1 MMSAKLWAPAL
12 TACALATS
20 LALVGCS
27 KDPKDAQQGSAA
39 AQKMPPTE
47 VGVIVAQPQS
57 VEQTVELS
65 GRTAAYQISEVRP
78 QASGVILKRL
88 FSEGSFVREGQPLY
102 EIDSRINRASV
113 ESARAN
119 LTRQQA
125 NLGRQEATI
134 ARQQANL
141 GVLRV
146 KEGRYRQLV
155 SSNAISKQEYDDA
168 VAQVKLAE
176 ADLAASKA
184 DFAGTQADIN
194 ATQAELRSAE
204 VNLGYSTVRSPISGQ
219 SGRSSVTAGALVT
232 ASQANALVT
241 IQQLDPIYVDINQ
254 SSAELLRLRQ
264 QLAQGSIDRSNN
276 TKVRLKLEDGSIYP
290 VEGNLA
296 FSDASVN
303 PDTGSVTLRAV
314 FSNPNHLLLPGMFAN
329 AQIVQGVI
337 PNAYLIPQAAI
348 TRTPTGQAMAMLVN
362 AKGQVE
368 SRPVTTSGIQGQN
381 WIVTEGLSTGDKVIV
396 DGIAKV
402 KAEQQVVAKPYQ
414 PQAAA
419 PQGANPKAGQPKA
432 DEKAQPAQQNNTT
445 EQKATSA

>member
-20 LALVGCS
+20 IALVGCS
-27 KDPKDAQQGSAA
+27 KDTKQAEQGAA

-65 GRTAAYQISEVRP
+65 GRTSAYQISEVRP
-78 QASGVILKRL
+78 QTSGVILKRL
-88 FSEGSFVREGQPLY
+88 FTEGSFVREGQPLY
-102 EIDSRINRASV
+102 EIDSSTN
-113 ESARAN
+113 RAN
-119 LTRQQA
+119 LDSAKAALVRQQA
-125 NLGRQEATI
+125 NLNALQVK
-134 ARQQANL
+134 AN
-141 GVLRV
+141 
-146 KEGRYRQLV
+146 RYRQLV
-155 SSNAISKQEYDDA
+155 GINAVSKQDYDDL
-168 VAQVKLAE
+168 VAQIKLAE
-176 ADLAASKA
+176 ADIAAS
-184 DFAGTQADIN
+184 N
-194 ATQAELRSAE
+194 AAVKNAQID
-204 VNLGYSTVRSPISGQ
+204 LGYSTVRSPISGQ

-232 ASQANALVT
+232 ASQATALIT

-264 QLAQGSIDRSNN
+264 QLSQGSIDRSNN
-276 TKVRLKLEDGSIYP
+276 TKVRLKLEDGSMYS

-348 TRTPTGQAMAMLVN
+348 TRTPTGQAIAMLVN

-368 SRPVTTSGIQGQN
+368 SRPITTSGVQGTD
-381 WIVTEGLSTGDKVIV
+381 WIVTQGLQTGDKVIV

-402 KAEQQVVAKPYQ
+402 KPEQAVVAKPYQ
-414 PQAAA
+414 PQATA
-419 PQGANPKAGQPKA
+419 PQAAAKQGATPA
-432 DEKAQPAQQNNTT
+432 AQQNKSS
-445 EQKATSA
+445 EQKATSNT

>member
-20 LALVGCS
+20 IALVGCS
-27 KDPKDAQQGSAA
+27 KDPKEAEQAAA

-57 VEQTVELS
+57 VEQSVELS
-65 GRTAAYQISEVRP
+65 GRTSAYQISEVRP
-78 QASGVILKRL
+78 QTSGVILKRL
-88 FSEGSFVREGQPLY
+88 FTEGSFVHEGQPLY
-102 EIDSRINRASV
+102 EVDSSINRANL
-113 ESARAN
+113 ESAKAS
-119 LTRQQA
+119 LVRQQA
-125 NLGRQEATI
+125 NLNALQI
-134 ARQQANL
+134 KAN
-141 GVLRV
+141 
-146 KEGRYRQLV
+146 RYRQLV
-155 SSNAISKQEYDDA
+155 GINAVSKQEYDDL
-168 VAQVKLAE
+168 VAQIKLAE
-176 ADLAASKA
+176 ADIAAS
-184 DFAGTQADIN
+184 N
-194 ATQAELRSAE
+194 AAVKNAQID
-204 VNLGYSTVRSPISGQ
+204 LGYSTVRSPISGQ

-232 ASQANALVT
+232 ANQANALVT
-241 IQQLDPIYVDINQ
+241 IQQLDPIYVDISQ

-264 QLAQGSIDRSNN
+264 QLSQGSIDRSNN
-276 TKVRLKLEDGSIYP
+276 TKVRLKLEDGSFYA

-303 PDTGSVTLRAV
+303 PETGSIMLRAV

-368 SRPVTTSGIQGQN
+368 ARPITTTGAQGQN
-381 WIVTEGLSTGDKVIV
+381 WIVTQGLQTGDKVIV

-402 KAEQQVVAKPYQ
+402 KPEQPVVAKPYQ
-414 PQAAA
+414 AKPDAAQAPAA
-419 PQGANPKAGQPKA
+419 T
-432 DEKAQPAQQNNTT
+432 QPAQQNKTT
-445 EQKATSA
+445 EQKATSNT